1 MKCKN
6 CGVDLVR
13 GFTFCLECGMPVPS
27 EALEESGLPPRNID
41 SGVEETFGTKDDGE
55 NAPEN
60 APKNR
65 EEEITELKPT
75 LVGGSDFTQ
84 GEALKP
90 KLQGGSDFTQGK
102 ALRPQYIGGLADEDA
117 GEALKAKYVGCSTDD
132 DDNAKGA
139 DVETVMREG
148 SSDNDGGAEKLT
160 FCPNCGMH
168 MQKSASRCEICG
180 MALGSVPAAPSI
192 PKTSSGIPLFNT
204 ESDSFGG
211 FGGFEGFGG
220 ISDEDAERIENFAA
234 PDPFGETAINAQA
247 TPDDFAQLTEQLAS
261 FSAGAPELEVTRN
274 TVVRQ
279 QSTPRGED
287 FQLRDFQL
295 SDDLSDVAIPIYDNG
310 VRVLNDFSLEEDP
323 NETIPDPFAFLQ
335 TSLDEPEPVNA
346 SMPAIEPA
354 GESAPEPT
362 PKPVSAQAPVSE
374 TNSVT
379 EEAPFIEETPVIT
392 ETPAPK
398 PNQPMLSDIG
408 EPVKPT
414 EAVAVSKAEPP
425 KPTVQTA
432 PTVSEPAKPPEPAAS
447 EVQSIPDTPK
457 APAKATETENKP
469 QHAPRIPSDMK
480 MCPVCGRQMPSGD
493 KFCPNCGRSMY
504 GGAPNSNANNS
515 PAPKKK
521 NKTLLIV
528 LVVLFIVAAAVFFFL
543 NQNGAF
549 AEGVFTGES
558 PLLFFNE

>member
-13 GFTFCLECGMPVPS
+13 GFTFCLECGMPAPP
-27 EALEESGLPPRNID
+27 EALEESGLPPRNTD
-41 SGVEETFGTKDDGE
+41 SGVQEAFGTKDDG
-55 NAPEN
+55 ADAIP
-60 APKNR
+60 PKKR
-65 EEEITELKPT
+65 EDEITELKPT

-117 GEALKAKYVGCSTDD
+117 GEALKAKYVGGNTDD
-132 DDNAKGA
+132 DDNSKGA
-139 DVETVMREG
+139 DVEAVMREG
-148 SSDNDGGAEKLT
+148 SSDNDGGAEKLA

-180 MALGSVPAAPSI
+180 MTLGNAPSV

-211 FGGFEGFGG
+211 FGGFESFGG
-220 ISDEDAERIENFAA
+220 ISDEDAERIDSFTS

-335 TSLDEPEPVNA
+335 TSLDEPEPVNT
-346 SMPAIEPA
+346 SMPSIEPIR
-354 GESAPEPT
+354 ENAPEQA
-362 PKPVSAQAPVSE
+362 PKPAPVQEPLSE
-374 TNSVT
+374 TNSVIAD
-379 EEAPFIEETPVIT
+379 APFIEEAPVIT
-392 ETPAPK
+392 ETSVTKPK
-398 PNQPMLSDIG
+398 TPMLSDIG
-408 EPVKPT
+408 EPIKPT
-414 EAVAVSKAEPP
+414 EAAVPKAEPP
-425 KPTVQTA
+425 QRIAQTA
-432 PTVSEPAKPPEPAAS
+432 QPKVSVPAKPSAPTAS
-447 EVQSIPDTPK
+447 EVRSGPNEPA
-457 APAKATETENKP
+457 APAKAPGTENKP
-469 QHAPRIPSDMK
+469 QHAPKIPPNMK
-480 MCPVCGRQMPSGD
+480 MCPVCGRQMPNGD

-504 GGAPNSNANNS
+504 GGAPSSNANNS

-521 NKTLLIV
+521 PKTLLIV
-528 LVVLFIVAAAVFFFL
+528 LIILFVAAAAVFFFL

-549 AEGVFTGES
+549 ASEIFISKS
-558 PLLFFNE
+558 PLPFFNE